1 MRFGRFSIGALLL
14 YAFILMACSTSSD
27 HAGIEIGNPEI
38 QAHSFSAHFFVDY
51 GSGENA
57 DSVQLDGLHL
67 ALSKLSAYSS
77 YYIYVSF
84 DAEDG
89 LTLWPDVSS
98 DAPMTIA
105 FTEDS
110 LSEEENWLSA
120 FGDISIDDEGLLK
133 EIGAHFAPVAAD
145 PQVTGSIQMAD
156 VAVPFTFSLSGLDSF
171 EVRYMQDQLDTAEN
185 GAISLTVRFSVPD
198 WVDGLSLSTAAL
210 DGDTVRFDALHNAA
224 LWDSLTTRFVKSFS
238 ASHYVVNYAD
248 GAAEEDYA
256 EDLLAQYDVIDSN
269 WVSNG
274 TFENGEGWIVV
285 RQLGGY
291 ADTSVSNN
299 IMTVNVTYPGP
310 YSYSVQLI
318 HEDIPLLKDRKYKL
332 VFTAYAQDSANVT
345 VRIGSYS
352 TYNTEAFQEHVTLE
366 PVWRSYEFEYTALVD
381 DLFARLEF
389 NVGKNQTKYQFK
401 DVKIYRID

>member
-1 MRFGRFSIGALLL
+1 MRFGRFLLGALGV
-14 YAFILMACSTSSD
+14 YAFGLMACTSSE
-27 HAGIEIGNPEI
+27 HAGIEIGNPEV

-51 GSGENA
+51 GSGDQA
-57 DSVQLDGLHL
+57 DSVQLDGLKL
-67 ALSKLSAYSS
+67 SLSKLSAYSS

-89 LTLWPDVSS
+89 LTLWPDVAS

-110 LSEEENWLSA
+110 TTTIDDWMRA

-133 EIGAHFAPVAAD
+133 EIGAHFAPVALA
-145 PQVTGSIQMAD
+145 PQVTGTLKMAD
-156 VAVPFTFSLSGLDSF
+156 KNVPFVFSLAGLDSF
-171 EVRYMQDQLDTAEN
+171 ELRYVQDRLDTAEN
-185 GAISLTVRFSVPD
+185 GAISLMVRFSVPT
-198 WVDGLSLSTAAL
+198 WTEGLSMTTSAL
-210 DGDTVRFDALHNAA
+210 DGDTVRFDALHNTV
-224 LWDSLTTRFVKSFS
+224 LWDSLTARFVEAFR
-238 ASHYVVNYAD
+238 ASHYKTDFAN
-248 GAAEEDYA
+248 GISENEYA
-256 EDLLAQYDVIDSN
+256 EDLLDRYDVIDSN

-274 TFENGEGWIVV
+274 TFATGDDWILV

-291 ADTSVSNN
+291 ADSSVANN
-299 IMTVNVTYPGP
+299 TMTVNVTYPGP

-318 HEDIPLLKDRKYKL
+318 HEDIPLLKGRKYKL
-332 VFTAYAQDSANVT
+332 VFTAYAKDSANVT

-352 TYNTEAFQEHVTLE
+352 TYDTEAFQKHVTME
-366 PVWRSYEFEYTALVD
+366 PIWRSYEFEYTALVD

-389 NVGKNQTKYQFK
+389 NLGKNQTKYQFK

>member
-1 MRFGRFSIGALLL
+1 MKFVRFSMGALLL
-14 YAFILMACSTSSD
+14 YAFMLMACTTSSD
-27 HAGIEIGNPEI
+27 QAGIEIGNPEI
-38 QAHSFSAHFFVDY
+38 QAHSFLAHFFVDY

-89 LTLWPDVSS
+89 LTLWPDVAS

-110 LSEEENWLSA
+110 TTTIDDWMRA

-133 EIGAHFAPVAAD
+133 EIGAHFAPVALA
-145 PQVTGSIQMAD
+145 PQVTGSLKMD
-156 VAVPFTFSLSGLDSF
+156 DKNVPFVFSLAGLDSF
-171 EVRYMQDQLDTAEN
+171 ELRYMQDQLDTAEN

-198 WVDGLSLSTAAL
+198 WVEGLSLSTAML
-210 DGDTVRFDALHNAA
+210 DGDTVRFDALHNAV

-238 ASHYVVNYAD
+238 ASHYIVNYAS
-248 GAAEEDYA
+248 GTEEEDYA
-256 EDLLAQYDVIDSN
+256 EDVLARYDVVDSN

-274 TFENGEGWIVV
+274 TFETGEDWILV

-299 IMTVNVTYPGP
+299 IMMVNVTYPGP

-318 HEDIPLLKDRKYKL
+318 HEDIPLLKNRKYKL
-332 VFTAYAQDSANVT
+332 VFTAYAQDSAYVT

-352 TYNTEAFQEHVTLE
+352 TYNTEALQEHVTLE
-366 PVWRSYEFEYTALVD
+366 PVWKSYEFEYAALVD
-381 DLFARLEF
+381 DLFSRLEF

>member
-1 MRFGRFSIGALLL
+1 MRFGRFLQGALGV
-14 YAFILMACSTSSD
+14 YALGLMACTSSE
-27 HAGIEIGNPEI
+27 HAGIEIGNPEV

-51 GSGENA
+51 GSGDQA
-57 DSVQLDGLHL
+57 DSVQLDGLKL
-67 ALSKLSAYSS
+67 SLSKLSAYSS

-89 LTLWPDVSS
+89 LTLWPDVAS

-110 LSEEENWLSA
+110 TTTIDDWMRA

-133 EIGAHFAPVAAD
+133 EIGAHFAPVALA
-145 PQVTGSIQMAD
+145 PQVTGSLKMAD
-156 VAVPFTFSLSGLDSF
+156 KNVPFVFSLAGLDSF
-171 EVRYMQDQLDTAEN
+171 ELRYVQDRLDTAEN
-185 GAISLTVRFSVPD
+185 GAISLMVRFSVPT
-198 WVDGLSLSTAAL
+198 WTEGLSMTTSAL
-210 DGDTVRFDALHNAA
+210 DGDTVRFDALHNTV
-224 LWDSLTTRFVKSFS
+224 LWDSLTARFVEAFR
-238 ASHYVVNYAD
+238 ASHYKTYFAN
-248 GAAEEDYA
+248 GISENEYA
-256 EDLLAQYDVIDSN
+256 EDLLDRYDVIDSN

-274 TFENGEGWIVV
+274 TFANGDDWILV

-291 ADTSVSNN
+291 ADSSVANN
-299 IMTVNVTYPGP
+299 TMTVNVTYPGP

-318 HEDIPLLKDRKYKL
+318 HEDIPLLKGRKYKL
-332 VFTAYAQDSANVT
+332 VFTAYAKDSANVT

-352 TYNTEAFQEHVTLE
+352 TYDTEAFQKHVTME
-366 PVWRSYEFEYTALVD
+366 PIWRSYEFEYTALVD

-389 NVGKNQTKYQFK
+389 NLGKNQTKYQFK